1 MKKVFLVWWREY
13 RSILADPGALL
24 ILFGAVV
31 IYSIV
36 YPIPYSPEVLKE
48 VPVGVVDLD
57 RSALSRRLIRM
68 VDANEYVRVAF
79 RETQLARAE
88 TEVLAGKA
96 GGILL
101 VPEGFQRKILRGEQ
115 ADVGVFAD
123 AGYLLVYRQVYTGLL
138 HATRTLSAG
147 IEIRRRRAGGMAE
160 GQALASRD
168 PLALIARPLFNPATG
183 YATYVV
189 PAVLLLI
196 LQQTLLIGIGL
207 LGGTER
213 ETSGIPPVSDP
224 GRDRPAVLQV
234 LLGKTAAYLALYL
247 VYSCYYFGI
256 LYRVYRFPQRA
267 EAGTVLL
274 FVLPFLI
281 SVILLG
287 LALSALFHHRESAMQ
302 ALLFTSIPAIFL
314 SGFAWPPEAI
324 PGWLRILS
332 YLLPSTAGISGFL
345 RVNQMG
351 ASLSE
356 VRFEWLILWG
366 LCVLYSGLAWFSLA
380 RSTPVGETRDPNGA

>member
-1 MKKVFLVWWREY
+1 MKRVFAVWWREY

-24 ILFGAVV
+24 IFFGAVV
-31 IYSIV
+31 FYSIV
-36 YPIPYSPEVLKE
+36 YPIPYGPEVLKE
-48 VPVGVVDLD
+48 VPLAVVDLD
-57 RSALSRRLIRM
+57 RSALSRKLIRM

-79 RETQLARAE
+79 RETQMARAE

-96 GGILL
+96 GGILV
-101 VPEGFQRKILRGEQ
+101 VPGGFQRKILRGEQ
-115 ADVGVFAD
+115 ADVGIFSD

-147 IEIRRRRAGGMAE
+147 IEIRRLRAGGMAE

-168 PLALIARPLFNPATG
+168 PLALITRPLFNPATG

-213 ETSGIPPVSDP
+213 ETSAL
-224 GRDRPAVLQV
+224 RPATNTGQGKPTVLQV
-234 LLGKTAAYLALYL
+234 VLGKTAAYLALYL

-267 EAGTVLL
+267 EAVTVLL

-287 LALSALFHHRESAMQ
+287 LALSGLFHHRESAMQ

-351 ASLSE
+351 ASLPE
-356 VRFEWLILWG
+356 VRFEWFVLWG
-366 LCVLYSGLAWFSLA
+366 LCVLYFGLAWVSLGRRDQA
-380 RSTPVGETRDPNGA
+380 RETQASRGS